1 MFNLGQDISLA
12 DENDEHKEASQ
23 HVAAVDDSEEY
34 VNRLEGFTGCTIVI
48 VDDEMDTFNC
58 PKDAKNKEQ
67 LQIQDLKISFIIKTS
82 INASVKGLEITGPY
96 HFSLGQ
102 STGVRL
108 HIPKTSFL
116 SALEV
121 F

>member
-12 DENDEHKEASQ
+12 DENDEHEEASQ

-34 VNRLEGFTGCTIVI
+34 VNRLEGFTGSTIVV

-67 LQIQDLKISFIIKTS
+67 LQIQDLKISF
-82 INASVKGLEITGPY
+82 N
-96 HFSLGQ
+96 
-102 STGVRL
+102 
-108 HIPKTSFL
+108 
-116 SALEV
+116 
-121 F
+121 